1 MTSKNLVSLGLSAM
15 FMLSLIALPIN
26 SSTQSEP
33 IVFAHI
39 DPFSG
44 PIKDVGI
51 EASIFAEYAIERIN
65 TNGGVLG
72 RKIKLIKYDN
82 QMKPDI
88 SVRMAKK
95 AVLEDGAKI
104 IMNHASSA
112 VALALSKVAREL
124 DMIHLVI
131 HGEADEITGSKFQ
144 PNSFRVCLST

>member
-1 MTSKNLVSLGLSAM
+1 MTSKSLVSLGLSAM
-15 FMLSLIALPIN
+15 FMLSLIARPIN
-26 SSTQSEP
+26 SSTQTHSEP

-95 AVLEDGAKI
+95 AVLED
-104 IMNHASSA
+104 
-112 VALALSKVAREL
+112 V
-124 DMIHLVI
+124 
-131 HGEADEITGSKFQ
+131 F
-144 PNSFRVCLST
+144 